1 MMEQMR
7 RNMPLILWILVIA
20 FLATIVFSWGM
31 GGFERKQKPGIAGVI
46 EDKEITNEFYEQL
59 IQRRAT
65 EFAQQNGVE
74 PAEQNLLEIRKNI
87 WDDLVREILITKEAE
102 RLGIQVTDEE
112 VVDQVRNNPPDF
124 IVGNEAFQTDGQFDI
139 NKYYGFLR
147 NPAYK
152 DQVIYLEQNYRQSMR
167 ERKLISRVVGSVEV
181 TDWELRQRFEERNVS
196 GKAKYLYFIADSM
209 KVDSSAVTE
218 AEIEKYY
225 KAHLK
230 DNFVAEERRIAFVRF
245 ELETSSEDSAHL
257 FETANDIKIRL
268 DEGEDFGFL
277 AMTYSEHHTA
287 QDSGKLDW
295 MPKGQLETVSD
306 SAVWKTPVGK
316 ITGPL
321 ITRYGIHFY
330 LVEDRKRIDGELKTK
345 CRILQLQFSPSS
357 DSKEALQN
365 RAQNFAEEIKKA
377 DFNEVAQAYDI
388 KVDTS
393 GYFSSD
399 NIFIP
404 KIGKVKSMVDF
415 AFNNRLNSTSEIYPF
430 QDDWLVF
437 KVINIQN
444 EHYKSKADT
453 RTEIFDKLFKEEKM
467 KQAQVE
473 CEKFYSSL
481 SDKSLW
487 EKKAIEAGLTVRTTP
502 NPFRY
507 SDFIPDVGRDIN
519 FTVNLFRAEVG
530 QVVGPVAGRN
540 GYFILQL
547 TEKVPIDTME
557 FHLGKRENIPKLL
570 EKKQELAYNDW
581 FEQLKKKAKIK
592 DYRYLYYRML

>member
-1 MMEQMR
+1 
-7 RNMPLILWILVIA
+7 
-20 FLATIVFSWGM
+20 
-31 GGFERKQKPGIAGVI
+31 
-46 EDKEITNEFYEQL
+46 
-59 IQRRAT
+59 
-65 EFAQQNGVE
+65 
-74 PAEQNLLEIRKNI
+74 
-87 WDDLVREILITKEAE
+87 
-102 RLGIQVTDEE
+102 
-112 VVDQVRNNPPDF
+112 
-124 IVGNEAFQTDGQFDI
+124 
-139 NKYYGFLR
+139 
-147 NPAYK
+147 
-152 DQVIYLEQNYRQSMR
+152 
-167 ERKLISRVVGSVEV
+167 
-181 TDWELRQRFEERNVS
+181 
-196 GKAKYLYFIADSM
+196 
-209 KVDSSAVTE
+209 
-218 AEIEKYY
+218 
-225 KAHLK
+225 
-230 DNFVAEERRIAFVRF
+230 
-245 ELETSSEDSAHL
+245 
-257 FETANDIKIRL
+257 
-268 DEGEDFGFL
+268 
-277 AMTYSEHHTA
+277 
-287 QDSGKLDW
+287 
-295 MPKGQLETVSD
+295 
-306 SAVWKTPVGK
+306 
-316 ITGPL
+316 
-321 ITRYGIHFY
+321 
-330 LVEDRKRIDGELKTK
+330 
-345 CRILQLQFSPSS
+345 
-357 DSKEALQN
+357 
-365 RAQNFAEEIKKA
+365 
-377 DFNEVAQAYDI
+377 
-388 KVDTS
+388 
-393 GYFSSD
+393 
-399 NIFIP
+399 
-404 KIGKVKSMVDF
+404 MVDF